1 MIYQLNH
8 LILGIAFGCLGILQ
22 ATAASVSWQPS
33 ATMEIVTG
41 AGPGTV
47 HDRLA
52 RATQQAIQE
61 GKLITAVSLIVQ
73 NKPGA
78 GGTIALGYLDR
89 KPNDAH
95 FIATASGSILTT
107 FAMGKTP
114 YNFADYPVLSL
125 PFNDYAMFTVR
136 ADSAIKSGKDL
147 VEKLRADPTSVS
159 FAYATAPG
167 NYSHIAIAAVA
178 NAANAD
184 LSKVLLVVHTG
195 GAKAMTEVLGGHVDV
210 VVGGSGNVLG
220 QIQAGKMRAL
230 GIAAPQRYKSPE
242 MAAIPTWK
250 EQGVDAIADTPY
262 FFVGPKGIT
271 KQQIDFWEKVLLS
284 AYKMPSWQE
293 YAQRSNVVT
302 LELGHAEAKK
312 YLEERYQSYRASL
325 ERLGLAK

>member
-1 MIYQLNH
+1 MIYRLNH
-8 LILGIAFGCLGILQ
+8 LILGVALVALGGLQ

-33 ATMEIVTG
+33 ATIEIVTG

-52 RATQQAIQE
+52 RATQKAIQD
-61 GKLITAVSLIVQ
+61 GKLISAASLIVQ

-89 KPNDAH
+89 KPDDAH
-95 FIATASGSILTT
+95 FIATATGTILTN
-107 FAMGKTP
+107 FAMGKTS

-125 PFNDYAMFTVR
+125 PFSDYALFTVR
-136 ADSAIKSGKDL
+136 ADSAIKSGRDL

-167 NYSHIAIAAVA
+167 NYNHIAIAAVV
-178 NAANAD
+178 NTANAD
-184 LSKVLLVVHTG
+184 LSKVLMVVHTG

-210 VVGGSGNVLG
+210 VVGGSSNVLG

-230 GIAAPQRYKSPE
+230 GIAAPQRYKTAA
-242 MAAIPTWK
+242 MAEIPTWK
-250 EQGVDAIADTPY
+250 EQGVDVIADTPY
-262 FFVGPKGIT
+262 YFLGPKGIT
-271 KQQIDFWEKVLLS
+271 KQQIDFWEHVLLS

-293 YAQRSNVVT
+293 FAQRSNVVT
-302 LELGHAEAKK
+302 LELGHAEATK
-312 YLEERYQSYRASL
+312 YLEERYQSFRTSL
-325 ERLGLAK
+325 KRLGLAK

>member
-1 MIYQLNH
+1 MICRLNH
-8 LILGIAFGCLGILQ
+8 LILGVALGVLGGLQ
-22 ATAASVSWQPS
+22 AIAASVSWQPS
-33 ATMEIVTG
+33 ATIEIVTG

-61 GKLITAVSLIVQ
+61 GKLITAASLIVQ

-107 FAMGKTP
+107 YAMGKTP
-114 YNFADYPVLSL
+114 FNFADYPVLSL
-125 PFNDYAMFTVR
+125 PFNDYALFTVR
-136 ADSAIKSGKDL
+136 ADSAIKSGRDL

-184 LSKVLLVVHTG
+184 LSKVVLVVHTG

-230 GIAAPQRYKSPE
+230 GIAAPLRYKSAA
-242 MAAIPTWK
+242 MAEIPTWK

-262 FFVGPKGIT
+262 FFVAPKGAT

-293 YAQRSNVVT
+293 YAQRSNLVT
-302 LELGHAEAKK
+302 LELGHAESKK
-312 YLEERYQSYRASL
+312 YLEERYQSYRTSL
-325 ERLGLAK
+325 RQLGLAK